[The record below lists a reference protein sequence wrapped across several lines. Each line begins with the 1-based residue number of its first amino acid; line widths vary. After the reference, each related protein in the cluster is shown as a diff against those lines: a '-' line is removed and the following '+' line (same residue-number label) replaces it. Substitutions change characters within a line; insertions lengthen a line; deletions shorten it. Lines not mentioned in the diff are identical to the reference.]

1 MDPSAG
7 SGQAKGLA
15 ALRRSLFLV
24 SWPSFILYL
33 LLPVYGGELG
43 ASAVE
48 IGLFFS
54 AFSLMT
60 VLMRPLVGWGLDR
73 FGRRPFLVLGLA
85 GYAATWVSFAAIDQ
99 VWGIVTARILQGV
112 SSSFVWLAA
121 YSIVAD
127 VSGERAR
134 GRAFG
139 SVTQASSQGAVVGTV
154 VGLTWLNAGLSLEG
168 GAFRLGSWQV
178 LFLGYGLASLA
189 AVLFALWRQPETIRR
204 TRRATDR
211 PIVWSRPWLLLL
223 LVTLVT
229 GASWAMVSP
238 VLIIFLQDNLGV
250 GMEAL
255 SWAFLPAGLVW
266 ALLPASL
273 GRLADRFGRKSMMI
287 LGLVM
292 AAVSSFVIPIL
303 SSVVAFA
310 ALWALQALCY
320 AAGDPA
326 EQALVADL
334 TGGNQ
339 RGRAYGLYAMAAGLG
354 ATIGPIGGAWLYQ
367 AVGPKIPFYANGIV
381 LVLCAGVLA
390 LWLRVPAVSLGSR
403 EAGPAGEAP
412 SEGGGYANGG
422 RR

>member
-1 MDPSAG
+1 MGPSTG
-7 SGQAKGLA
+7 NGQAKGLA
-15 ALRRSLFLV
+15 ALRRCLFFV
-24 SWPSFILYL
+24 SWPLFVLYL
-33 LLPVYGGELG
+33 LLPVYGRELG

-85 GYAATWVSFAAIDQ
+85 GYAATWASFAAIDQ
-99 VWGIVTARILQGV
+99 VWGIVAARILQGI

-127 VSGERAR
+127 LSGERAR

-139 SVTQASSQGAVVGTV
+139 SVTQASSQGAIVGTF
-154 VGLTWLNAGLSLEG
+154 VGLTWLNAGLSMG
-168 GAFRLGSWQV
+168 GQAFRLGSWQV
-178 LFLGYGLASLA
+178 LFLGYCLASLA
-189 AVLFALWRQPETIRR
+189 AVLFALRRLPETIPR
-204 TRRATDR
+204 TKRATDR

-238 VLIIFLQDNLGV
+238 VLIIFLQDNLEV
-250 GMEAL
+250 GLEAL

-266 ALLPASL
+266 ALLPVYL
-273 GRLADRFGRKSMMI
+273 GRLADRFGRKQMMI

-292 AAVSSFVIPIL
+292 AAVSSFVIPAL
-303 SSVVAFA
+303 SSVVAFT

-334 TGGNQ
+334 TGGDQ
-339 RGRAYGLYAMAAGLG
+339 RGRAYGLYAMAAGRG

-367 AVGPKIPFYANGIV
+367 AVAPPAPFFVNGLV
-381 LVLCAGVLA
+381 LALCAGVLA
-390 LWLRVPAVSLGSR
+390 LWLQVPAVSRGAR
-403 EAGPAGEAP
+403 EAASAGEGPAEDG
-412 SEGGGYANGG
+412 
-422 RR
+422 